1 MRKIAF
7 AAFASLA
14 ALTLSACGSSDDASS
29 DADANNVE
37 APADQA
43 MAGTEQP
50 VPDASATANDT
61 STDQAVSNAEDAGER
76 AADAAADVQAAASG
90 DADSGDTGDTSADAD

>member
-29 DADANNVE
+29 DAEADNVE
-37 APADQA
+37 MPADQA
-43 MAGTEQP
+43 LSGSEQP
-50 VPDASATANDT
+50 VPDASATDNDT
-61 STDQAVSNAEDAGER
+61 STDQASQAEAAGDR
-76 AADAAADVQAAASG
+76 AADAAADVAAAASG
-90 DADSGDTGDTSADAD
+90 DTSDSAGNSADPD